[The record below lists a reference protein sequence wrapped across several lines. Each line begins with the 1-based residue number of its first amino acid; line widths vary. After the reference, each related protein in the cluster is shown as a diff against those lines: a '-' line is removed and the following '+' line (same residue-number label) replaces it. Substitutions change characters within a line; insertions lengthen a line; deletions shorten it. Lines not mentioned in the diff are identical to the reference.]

1 MARSFFDKLN
11 TLVKS
16 QINDVV
22 SPMDERD
29 ERNSRARRN
38 ALSRLDIRRGLQE
51 DVSVLRQRID
61 DALAYQDELQTRVDK
76 LYAEIADWD
85 RKADQAVN
93 EGRDADARNYIG
105 RMQQAQRELE
115 MAEADLV
122 EHRHITQDLINQVD
136 MLDSVVEE
144 AQGQGNDQET
154 VVRDNDPDI
163 AQMGE
168 QLVQKLDDTR
178 KQLSDLISGYYD
190 QARETYRPEAR
201 EVDIPE
207 ADDNTPVRRS
217 RTGPPPIKQEPQR
230 QHPVSQDKVD
240 EDFEAR
246 LSRLSK
252 PEKDD

>member
-16 QINDVV
+16 QINDIV
-22 SPMDERD
+22 SPMSEDDER
-29 ERNSRARRN
+29 RSRARRN

-61 DALAYQDELQTRVDK
+61 DAVAYQNELQAKADK
-76 LYAEIADWD
+76 LYAEVADWD
-85 RKADQAVN
+85 AKADQAVQQGR
-93 EGRDADARNYIG
+93 EEDARDAIG

-115 MAEADLV
+115 MTEADLV
-122 EHRHITQDLINQVD
+122 EHRYITQDLINQVN

-144 AQGQGNDQET
+144 ARQQGDDQET

-168 QLVQKLDDTR
+168 QLVQRLDDTR
-178 KQLSDLISGYYD
+178 KQLSDLISGYYE
-190 QARETYRPEAR
+190 QARDTYRPER
-201 EVDIPE
+201 RE
-207 ADDNTPVRRS
+207 ADVPIQREDAPVRRS
-217 RTGPPPIKQEPQR
+217 RTGPPPIKQEPR
-230 QHPVSQDKVD
+230 QHPVSNDKVD
-240 EDFEAR
+240 KDFDAR